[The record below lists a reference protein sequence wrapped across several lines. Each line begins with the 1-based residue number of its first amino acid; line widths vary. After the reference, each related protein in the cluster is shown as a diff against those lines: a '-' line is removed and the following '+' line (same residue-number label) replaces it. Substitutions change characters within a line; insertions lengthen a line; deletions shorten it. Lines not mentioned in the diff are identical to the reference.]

1 MTERTKYQE
10 KIIKSYYRN
19 RDGIAEQR
27 IQELITDLYL
37 SEGKKRLQHWKNI
50 RKHLEALGA
59 KPPQLDLLE
68 KQDRPELVL
77 EFFQTLS
84 KKS

>member
-1 MTERTKYQE
+1 MSERTNYQD

-37 SEGKKRLQHWKNI
+37 AEGKKRQQHWKNI

>member
-1 MTERTKYQE
+1 MSERTKYQD

-37 SEGKKRLQHWKNI
+37 AEGKKRQQHWKNI

-59 KPPQLDLLE
+59 KPPQLDFLE

-84 KKS
+84 KK

>member
-27 IQELITDLYL
+27 VQELITDLYL
-37 SEGKKRLQHWKNI
+37 AEGKKRQQHWKNI

-59 KPPQLDLLE
+59 KAPQLDHLE
-68 KQDRPELVL
+68 KQDKPELVA
-77 EFFQTLS
+77 EFFRTLA
-84 KKS
+84 KS

>member
-1 MTERTKYQE
+1 MAERTKFQE

-27 IQELITDLYL
+27 VQELITDLYL
-37 SEGKKRLQHWKNI
+37 AEGKKRQQHWKNL

-59 KPPQLDLLE
+59 KAPQLDHLE
-68 KQDRPELVL
+68 KQDKPELVL
-77 EFFQTLS
+77 AFFQTLT
-84 KKS
+84 KQ